1 MPLVMTHLPQVY
13 FQNRFHPTD
22 HENKTPGLGEYL
34 VNSFGICVTA
44 HEQSFVIETVWGQT
58 LL

>member
-1 MPLVMTHLPQVY
+1 MTHLPQVY